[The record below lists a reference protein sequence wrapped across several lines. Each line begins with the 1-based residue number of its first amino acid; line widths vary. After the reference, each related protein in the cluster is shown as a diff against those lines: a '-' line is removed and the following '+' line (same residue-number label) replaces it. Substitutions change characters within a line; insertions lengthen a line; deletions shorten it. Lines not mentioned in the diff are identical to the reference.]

1 MWDIVGAIA
10 RVVGAVIALC
20 HYIHDIR
27 KDKKQKNN
35 RPDQG

>member
-1 MWDIVGAIA
+1 MWTIIGVIA
-10 RVVGAVIALC
+10 TVVGTVTALC